1 MANIFEDIGTVTS
14 QLDSAL
20 QTFRANGIEKA
31 DAEREYRKLKSKKIL
46 EYKQAGYPVT
56 LIIDI
61 VRGLDDV
68 AELAFQRD
76 VADSVYNANK
86 EAINVKKI
94 ELKHLHNVY
103 EMEWSQSKND

>member
-1 MANIFEDIGTVTS
+1 MATIFDDINVVTK
-14 QLDSAL
+14 QLDNAL
-20 QTFRANGIEKA
+20 QTYRTNGIERA
-31 DAEREYRKLKSKKIL
+31 ACEREYRKLKSQKIL

-68 AELAFQRD
+68 AEKAFERD
-76 VADSVYNANK
+76 VAESIYNANK

-94 ELKHLHNVY
+94 ELKHLHNIY
-103 EMEWSQSKND
+103 EMEWSQSK

>member
-1 MANIFEDIGTVTS
+1 MATIVEDINRTTN

-20 QTFRANGIEKA
+20 QTLRMNGIEKA
-31 DAEREYRKLKSKKIL
+31 EAERKYRIAKSQKIL

-61 VRGLDDV
+61 VRGLEDVAALAFERDV
-68 AELAFQRD
+68 AE
-76 VADSVYNANK
+76 SVYNANK

-94 ELKHLHNVY
+94 ELKHLHT
-103 EMEWSQSKND
+103 EWELEWAESKQ

>member
-1 MANIFEDIGTVTS
+1 MSTLYEDIQTTKN

-20 QTFRANGIEKA
+20 QTFRYNGIEKA
-31 DAEREYRKLKSKKIL
+31 EAERNYRILKSKKIL

-61 VRGLDDV
+61 VRGLDEV
-68 AELAFQRD
+68 AELAMKRD
-76 VADSVYNANK
+76 IAESIYSANK

-94 ELKHLHNVY
+94 ELKHLHN
-103 EMEWSQSKND
+103 EWAIEWGQAKE